1 MAKDYGNKHKIKKP
15 VSPTV
20 RPSTTMLFV
29 LRALQLGIKFE
40 ELDYFTV
47 GEIYDLITESGN
59 DREEWD
65 RKATQEDIKALFG

>member
-1 MAKDYGNKHKIKKP
+1 
-15 VSPTV
+15 
-20 RPSTTMLFV
+20 MLFV